1 MTGAW
6 SFFLFAAFVDN
17 MPLTLFLGLCTFLA
31 LSRSSE
37 SAIGL
42 GIAMIGVLGVT
53 VPLNH
58 LIYGGLLAPGAWA
71 WAGQPDLD
79 LSYLALIAFIGVI
92 AATVQ
97 FLEMLLDRFFPAIHA
112 AFGVFLPLLTVQCA
126 ILAGSLFMVERNYT
140 FTESVI
146 FGVGS
151 GVGFAVAVIMLS
163 AIRARLTY
171 ADLPAGLRGLG
182 IAFVLTGFMSLGFAS
197 FAQMAAAP

>member
-1 MTGAW
+1 MSDAW

-31 LSRSSE
+31 LSRRTE

-42 GIAMIGVLGVT
+42 GIAMTGVLGVT

-58 LIYGGLLAPGAWA
+58 LIYQGLLAPGAWA

-79 LSYLALIAFIGVI
+79 LSYLSLIAFIGVI

-97 FLEMLLDRFFPAIHA
+97 LLEMLLDRFFPAIHA

-140 FTESVI
+140 LGQSAI

-163 AIRARLTY
+163 AIRSRLAY

-182 IAFVLTGFMSLGFAS
+182 IAFILTGLMSLGFAS

>member
-1 MTGAW
+1 MNDAW
-6 SFFLFAAFVDN
+6 SFFLLAAFVDN

-31 LSRSSE
+31 LSRRTE
-37 SAIGL
+37 SALGL
-42 GIAMIGVLGVT
+42 GIAMTGVLGVT

-58 LIYGGLLAPGAWA
+58 LIYQGVLAPGAWT

-79 LSYLALIAFIGVI
+79 LSYLSLIAFIGVI

-97 FLEMLLDRFFPAIHA
+97 LLEMLLDRFFPAIHA

-140 FTESVI
+140 LGQSVV
-146 FGVGS
+146 FGLGS
-151 GVGFAVAVIMLS
+151 GVGFAVAVVMLS
-163 AIRARLTY
+163 AIRARLSY
-171 ADLPAGLRGLG
+171 ADLPEGLRGLG
-182 IAFVLTGFMSLGFAS
+182 IAFILTGLMSLGFAS

>member
-1 MTGAW
+1 MNDAW

-17 MPLTLFLGLCTFLA
+17 MPLTLFLGLCTLLA
-31 LSRSSE
+31 LSRRTE

-42 GIAMIGVLGVT
+42 GIAMTGVLGVT
-53 VPLNH
+53 VPLNN
-58 LIYGGLLAPGAWA
+58 LIYHGLLAPGAWE
-71 WAGQPDLD
+71 WAGYPELD

-97 FLEMLLDRFFPAIHA
+97 LLEMLLDRFFPAIHA

-140 FTESVI
+140 LGESTI
-146 FGVGS
+146 FGLGS
-151 GVGFAVAVIMLS
+151 GVGFAVAVVMLS
-163 AIRARLTY
+163 AIRARLSY

-182 IAFVLTGFMSLGFAS
+182 IAFILTGLMSLGFAS
-197 FAQMAAAP
+197 FAQMAASP

>member
-1 MTGAW
+1 MSDAW
-6 SFFLFAAFVDN
+6 SFFLLAAFVDN
-17 MPLTLFLGLCTFLA
+17 MPLALFLGLCTFLA
-31 LSRSSE
+31 LSRRTE

-58 LIYGGLLAPGAWA
+58 LIYHGLLAPGAWA

-97 FLEMLLDRFFPAIHA
+97 LLEMLLDRFFPAIHA

-140 FTESVI
+140 FTESAI

-151 GVGFAVAVIMLS
+151 GVGFAVAVVMLS
-163 AIRARLTY
+163 AIRARLSY

-182 IAFVLTGFMSLGFAS
+182 IAFILTGFMSLGFAS
-197 FAQMAAAP
+197 FAQMAVAP